1 MQLKFRVSIC
11 LKSDVMSLCLYL
23 GLCELEALS
32 NRNGHNGVQCMCV
45 CVAVEKG
52 SNPAGGPVLTIHGF
66 PSSSHDWSKVCL
78 PVYWAARLSVCLS
91 FSLSAYGYKKK
102 IRPPFMYYKSCLFAL
117 SKSTD
122 GKEAAPC
129 VYIHSSNV
137 LCNHLKFFFF
147 KCI

>member
-1 MQLKFRVSIC
+1 MQC
-11 LKSDVMSLCLYL
+11 T
-23 GLCELEALS
+23 
-32 NRNGHNGVQCMCV
+32 CV

-78 PVYWAARLSVCLS
+78 PVYWAACLSVCLS
-91 FSLSAYGYKKK
+91 FSLSACGYKKK

-117 SKSTD
+117 AKSTD

-129 VYIHSSNV
+129 FYIHSSNV
-137 LCNHLKFFFF
+137 LCNHLKFFFSNAF
-147 KCI
+147 KIVLDWLQTNFFKNLKI